1 LGAGWPN
8 VPIVL
13 VAPKAG
19 VAVEPNAGAGA
30 PKSPPDCWGA
40 AAPKGFAC
48 PKSPLEVVAGC
59 PNPKLLDVVVVAPN
73 PAGLLPNRPVL
84 PAVDVAPKADVVVL
98 KFVKKKLFFCKV
110 EIKLKKGR
118 LRLLMNEQKLT
129 N

>member
-1 LGAGWPN
+1 M
-8 VPIVL
+8 
-13 VAPKAG
+13 
-19 VAVEPNAGAGA
+19 
-30 PKSPPDCWGA
+30 
-40 AAPKGFAC
+40 
-48 PKSPLEVVAGC
+48 
-59 PNPKLLDVVVVAPN
+59 APN